1 MISSPFLYFDLGNV
15 LVTFST
21 ERMFRQMGDVAGIK
35 PAVVKA
41 VVVEAG
47 LQRKLESGE
56 ITSRQFHDTF
66 CERTG
71 AQVDYDTLVE
81 AGSDIFELNLSMLPV
96 VTSLQQ
102 GGYRLGVLSNTC
114 EHHWEHCTRRFRIV
128 GEMFSVHALSC
139 RIGAMKPDAAVFRA
153 AAELAGCAAEEIFFV
168 DDLAQHVAGAQAA
181 GFDAVQYTTTA
192 ALVAELRRRG
202 VEFNY

>member
-1 MISSPFLYFDLGNV
+1 MKFLYFDLGNV

-21 ERMFRQMGDVAGIK
+21 ERMFRQMGEVAGIE

-41 VVVEAG
+41 IVVEAG
-47 LQRKLESGE
+47 LQQQLESGE

-71 AQVDYDTLVE
+71 ARADFDALLH

-96 VTSLQQ
+96 VASLQQ
-102 GGYRLGVLSNTC
+102 GGYRLGLLSNTC
-114 EHHWEHCTRRFRIV
+114 ENHWQHCARRFRIV
-128 GEMFSVHALSC
+128 GEAFSVHALSY
-139 RIGAMKPDAAVFRA
+139 RIGAMKPDATVFRA
-153 AAELAGCAAEEIFFV
+153 AAELAGVEPQETFFV

-181 GFDAVQYTTTA
+181 GFNAVQYTTTA
-192 ALVAELRRRG
+192 ALASELRRRG
-202 VEFNY
+202 LRFNY